1 MKQHGGKYGGI
12 LFVVFLSTWGLVL
25 GGATNPASAQQP
37 ITISILDN
45 GGDWASTGVI
55 IENYKKA
62 FPDKAT
68 RRRIKKARTSFTLLS
83 ISTPPGRAEAGACP
97 TG

>member
-1 MKQHGGKYGGI
+1 MQQRRE
-12 LFVVFLSTWGLVL
+12 STRLLVL
-25 GGATNPASAQQP
+25 VPVVAFGLALLLPGSAMAGAP

-62 FPDKAT
+62 NPDKVKEIKLQRGT
-68 RRRIKKARTSFTLLS
+68 GRRLCARREQAAHPAVPNL
-83 ISTPPGRAEAGACP
+83 
-97 TG
+97 